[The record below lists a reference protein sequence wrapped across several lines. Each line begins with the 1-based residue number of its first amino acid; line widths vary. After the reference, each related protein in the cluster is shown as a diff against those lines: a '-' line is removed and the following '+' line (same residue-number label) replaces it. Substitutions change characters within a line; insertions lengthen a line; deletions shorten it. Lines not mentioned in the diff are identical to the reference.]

1 MKPRSPHG
9 RVQGGVSL
17 AAILLAGG
25 FYVLAAPQPGDDIR
39 VGASRSSAV
48 MPGIQPSSASVPNI
62 KIVGAAIEPGKPCDE
77 QTWPYIDRRCLTSAD
92 APAPAASEQ
101 GPRSIATLLT
111 GVWPARAAP
120 SKTEQTTQVAGQ
132 AASAGVDSVASVTSV
147 NGMYR
152 NPANNGLPALAAD
165 VPLPPERPDGASL
178 IASGRINR
186 VDMAWS
192 GAGDD
197 PAAPLP
203 YSEQRRLERHF
214 RRLERA
220 ELRAAYREID
230 REIRRCLAAH
240 GGAPFDCVLRGLR

>member
-1 MKPRSPHG
+1 MNPRSPHG

-25 FYVLAAPQPGDDIR
+25 FYALAAPQPGDDIR

-48 MPGIQPSSASVPNI
+48 KPGIQPASASVPNI
-62 KIVGAAIEPGKPCDE
+62 KIVGATIEPAKPCDE

-120 SKTEQTTQVAGQ
+120 PKTEQTTQVAGQ
-132 AASAGVDSVASVTSV
+132 AAAAGVDSVARV
-147 NGMYR
+147 NGVNR
-152 NPANNGLPALAAD
+152 NPADGALPALAAD

-178 IASGRINR
+178 IASGSINR

-192 GAGDD
+192 GAGDN
-197 PAAPLP
+197 PAAPLS

-220 ELRAAYREID
+220 EMRAAYREID

-240 GGAPFDCVLRGLR
+240 GGAAFDCVLRGLR

>member
-1 MKPRSPHG
+1 MNPRSPHG

-39 VGASRSSAV
+39 VGAGRSSAV
-48 MPGIQPSSASVPNI
+48 KPGTQPSPASVPSV

-120 SKTEQTTQVAGQ
+120 PKTEQTTQVAGQ
-132 AASAGVDSVASVTSV
+132 AASAGVDSVASV
-147 NGMYR
+147 NGMNR
-152 NPANNGLPALAAD
+152 NPADNALPALAAD
-165 VPLPPERPDGASL
+165 VPLPPERPEGASL

-197 PAAPLP
+197 PAAPL
-203 YSEQRRLERHF
+203 SSAEQRRLERHF